1 MNIGKIFDLIAKNN
15 INPDDVFSLVEKIK
29 TADLDDEATLRS
41 IIKEASQISG
51 RKVDPLQEDVIVKK
65 IKRDGITEELLD
77 EFK

>member
-65 IKRDGITEELLD
+65 IKRDGITEELLN

>member
-51 RKVDPLQEDVIVKK
+51 RKVDPLQEDVIVNK

>member
-51 RKVDPLQEDVIVKK
+51 RKVDTLQEDVIVNK

>member
-15 INPDDVFSLVEKIK
+15 INPDDVFNLVEKIK

-41 IIKEASQISG
+41 IIKEASQITG
-51 RKVDPLQEDVIVKK
+51 RKLDPLQEDVNVNK
-65 IKRDGITEELLD
+65 IKRDGITEELSD